1 MAFEVTDIS
10 QGVSIA
16 SNSRITLANSGTY
29 NIQFSAQFDR
39 VTGSGNDTIHVW
51 LKKNGVNYTASAGVL
66 TVSGGANQA
75 KALAAWNYV
84 VESTSS
90 DYWELCWQASDTNI
104 QMISFAASGNIPTVP
119 SVILTVTQVR

>member
-1 MAFEVTDIS
+1 M
-10 QGVSIA
+10 VSG
-16 SNSRITLANSGTY
+16 SRITLANAGTY

-39 VTGSGNDTIHVW
+39 VTGSGNDTVHVW
-51 LKKNGVNYTASAGVL
+51 LKKNGVNYNSSAGVL

-84 VESTSS
+84 VDTLST

-104 QMISFAASGNIPTVP
+104 QLISFAASGNIPTVP
-119 SVILTVTQVR
+119 SVILTVTQNR